1 METAISVIVPVYR
14 VEKYLP
20 ACIDSI
26 LNQTFTDF
34 ELILVDDG
42 SPDRCPEICDETAK
56 RDARVRVIHQANQG
70 LSAARNAGIEAA
82 RGAWLSFVDS
92 DDFLAPDF
100 LETLHDAAV
109 RAGGADCA
117 LCGVQLT
124 DEAGEEIGQPLSV
137 ADGVR
142 TGRSILETLC
152 RAPEIPYLVVWN
164 KLYRRDV
171 FQTLRYPVGM
181 QNEDT
186 YLAAELFDTVQTVIC
201 VSKPMYFYR
210 QRADSIM
217 YTAVTTRNLDEM
229 WAFEH
234 CFAYFEA
241 RGLEALMPDA
251 EKKMFAKLTGVY
263 YRLPKEERQS
273 DAVRRAKKAQW
284 NAAMRLM
291 KRGKLSARALA
302 RTLAFHAAPGLY
314 GWRMKV

>member
-109 RAGGADCA
+109 RAGADCV

-124 DEAGEEIGQPLSV
+124 DEAGQKIGQPLSV

-152 RAPEIPYLVVWN
+152 RAPEIPYLVAWN

-273 DAVRRAKKAQW
+273 DAVRQAKKAQW

-291 KRGKLSARALA
+291 KQGQLSARALA

>member
-82 RGAWLSFVDS
+82 HGAWLSFVDS

-109 RAGGADCA
+109 RAGADCA

-124 DEAGEEIGQPLSV
+124 DEAGQKIGQPLSV

-152 RAPEIPYLVVWN
+152 RAPEITYLVAWN

-217 YTAVTTRNLDEM
+217 HTAVTTRNLDRM

-273 DAVRRAKKAQW
+273 DAVRQAKKAQW

-291 KRGKLSARALA
+291 KQGKLSARALA
-302 RTLAFHAAPGLY
+302 RTLLFQALPGVY
-314 GWRMKV
+314 GLRMKE

>member
-1 METAISVIVPVYR
+1 MR
-14 VEKYLP
+14 R
-20 ACIDSI
+20 
-26 LNQTFTDF
+26 F
-34 ELILVDDG
+34 
-42 SPDRCPEICDETAK
+42 
-56 RDARVRVIHQANQG
+56 
-70 LSAARNAGIEAA
+70 
-82 RGAWLSFVDS
+82 
-92 DDFLAPDF
+92 
-100 LETLHDAAV
+100 
-109 RAGGADCA
+109 GGADCA

-124 DEAGEEIGQPLSV
+124 DEAGEKIGQPLSV

-273 DAVRRAKKAQW
+273 DAVRQAKKAQW

>member
-56 RDARVRVIHQANQG
+56 RDARVRTIHQANQG

-82 RGAWLSFVDS
+82 HGAWLSFVDS

-109 RAGGADCA
+109 RAGADCA
-117 LCGVQLT
+117 LCGIQLT
-124 DEAGEEIGQPLSV
+124 DEAGQKIGQPLSV

-152 RAPEIPYLVVWN
+152 RAPEITYLVAWN

-201 VSKPMYFYR
+201 VSKLMYFYR

-217 YTAVTTRNLDEM
+217 HTAVTTRNLDRM

-273 DAVRRAKKAQW
+273 DAVRQAKKAQW

-291 KRGKLSARALA
+291 KQGRLDLRSLA
-302 RTLAFHAAPGLY
+302 RTLLLQALPGVY
-314 GWRMKV
+314 GLRMKE